1 MIRVLIADD
10 HTILREGLRRILR
23 ENPVLTVVG
32 EATTG
37 EEAVSLALELSPDV
51 VLMDV
56 TMPHMSGIE
65 ATRRIR
71 LVRPETRILML
82 TVSDKDEDLLSALK
96 AGARGYLLKSAEARE
111 VMDALQRVHAGEAI
125 LPPALIGRVLDELAT
140 PTPTAQEA
148 LSPRETEVLELVAE
162 GLANKEIAA
171 ALSISENTVKT
182 HVRHILDKLGLR
194 SRTEA
199 ATYAVHQ
206 GLVPPPRQ
214 TNP

>member
-10 HTILREGLRRILR
+10 HTILREGLRRILQ
-23 ENPVLTVVG
+23 ENPALTVVG

-37 EEAVSLALELSPDV
+37 EEAVTLALELAPDV

-56 TMPHMSGIE
+56 TMPHLSGIE

-82 TVSDKDEDLLSALK
+82 TVSDRDEDLLGALR
-96 AGARGYLLKSAEARE
+96 AGARGYLLKNAEARQ

-125 LPPALIGRVLDELAT
+125 LPPALVGRVLDELAPPA
-140 PTPTAQEA
+140 PTQEA
-148 LSPRETEVLELVAE
+148 LSPRETKVLELVAE
-162 GLANKEIAA
+162 GLANKEIAVT
-171 ALSISENTVKT
+171 LSISENTVKT

-199 ATYAVHQ
+199 AAYAVHQ

>member
-10 HTILREGLRRILR
+10 HTILREGLQRILR
-23 ENPVLTVVG
+23 ENPALTVVG

-37 EEAVSLALELSPDV
+37 EEAVTLALELLPDV

-82 TVSDKDEDLLSALK
+82 TVSDRDEDLLSALK
-96 AGARGYLLKSAEARE
+96 AGARGYLLKNAEARE

-125 LPPALIGRVLDELAT
+125 VPPALVGRVLDELAT
-140 PTPTAQEA
+140 PTTPEA
-148 LSPRETEVLELVAE
+148 LSPRETEVLGLVAE

-171 ALSISENTVKT
+171 TLSISENTVKT

-199 ATYAVHQ
+199 AAYAVHQ
-206 GLVPPPRQ
+206 GLVPPPR
-214 TNP
+214 

>member
-23 ENPVLTVVG
+23 ENPALTVVG

-37 EEAVSLALELSPDV
+37 EEAVTLALKLSPDV

-82 TVSDKDEDLLSALK
+82 TVSDKDEDLLGALK
-96 AGARGYLLKSAEARE
+96 AGARGYLLKNAEARE

-125 LPPALIGRVLDELAT
+125 LPPTLIGRVLDELAT
-140 PTPTAQEA
+140 PTPTTREA

-171 ALSISENTVKT
+171 TLSISENTVKT

-199 ATYAVHQ
+199 AAYAVHQ